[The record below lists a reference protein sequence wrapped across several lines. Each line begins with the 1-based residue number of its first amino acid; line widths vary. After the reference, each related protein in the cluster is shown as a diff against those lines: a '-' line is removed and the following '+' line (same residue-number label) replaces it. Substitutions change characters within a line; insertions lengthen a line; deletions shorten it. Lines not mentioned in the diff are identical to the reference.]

1 MMFRTTIRLEGKTAT
16 GIVVPP
22 DVVEA
27 LGSGKKPAVNVDIN
41 GYQYRS
47 SIAVRG
53 DLYMIPLS
61 AEHRNGAGVNAGDDV
76 DVSLSLDTA
85 SREVEVPADLAE
97 HLGKTP
103 AAKVAFEALSY
114 SRKRAIVEP
123 IQQAK
128 TPETRQRRLEK
139 ALSILLG
146 S

>member
-27 LGSGKKPAVNVDIN
+27 LGSGKKPAVNVEIN
-41 GYQYRS
+41 GYKYRS

-61 AEHRNGAGVNAGDDV
+61 AEHRNGAGVSAGDDV
-76 DVSLSLDTA
+76 NVSLSLDTA
-85 SREVEVPADLAE
+85 PREVEVPADLAQ
-97 HLGKTP
+97 LLDTTP

-128 TPETRQRRLEK
+128 TPETRHRRIEK
-139 ALSILLG
+139 ALSTLLG

>member
-1 MMFRTTIRLEGKTAT
+1 MTFRTTIRLEGKTAT

-22 DVVEA
+22 EVVEA
-27 LGSGKKPAVNVDIN
+27 LGSGKKPAVIVEIN
-41 GYQYRS
+41 GYKYRS

-61 AEHRNGAGVNAGDDV
+61 AEHRNGAGVSAGDDV
-76 DVSLSLDTA
+76 NVSLSLDTA
-85 SREVEVPADLAE
+85 PREVEVPADLAQ
-97 HLGKTP
+97 LLDTTP

-128 TPETRQRRLEK
+128 TPETRHRRIEK
-139 ALSILLG
+139 ALSTLL
-146 S
+146 SS